1 MKPHVFDFAERF
13 VLDKGPADHDEI
25 VRVWEEDLRPYSVE
39 SAMRG
44 DAWTLDHFEAS
55 LLIALKLFERH
66 RLRWAVIETGM
77 GGRYDPA
84 TALEV
89 VATVVTNVGQDHEES
104 LGAEHWQRAVE
115 KAGICR
121 PGVPLFSADQ
131 DDRTIGVLR
140 EVCRDVGAPYHLL
153 APKDTE
159 RMKRLVTERGKP
171 NTPDRLLFSEHQM
184 VNAALAARVVDFVVG
199 GASLERLA
207 EGFLAARYV
216 GRFWKIEEG
225 VYADVAHNS
234 SKTEALANEL
244 RLRFPRAKKV
254 FVVGISGPRDPIA
267 VVGPLVSQ
275 AKALVVTSAG
285 FKGQDPNKV
294 YSRLRD
300 AFPETPIHLA
310 PNPATTLSVA
320 KNVSGQSEVIVFTGS
335 TYMIDQALNQDEHL
349 RHLNASVGWREE
361 TRRKVS
367 GSPSSSVPEEM

>member
-1 MKPHVFDFAERF
+1 
-13 VLDKGPADHDEI
+13 
-25 VRVWEEDLRPYSVE
+25 
-39 SAMRG
+39 MRG

-55 LLIALKLFERH
+55 LLIAQKLFERH

-199 GASLERLA
+199 GESLERLL
-207 EGFLAARYV
+207 EGFLAARFV

-225 VYADVAHNS
+225 V
-234 SKTEALANEL
+234 
-244 RLRFPRAKKV
+244 
-254 FVVGISGPRDPIA
+254 
-267 VVGPLVSQ
+267 
-275 AKALVVTSAG
+275 
-285 FKGQDPNKV
+285 
-294 YSRLRD
+294 
-300 AFPETPIHLA
+300 
-310 PNPATTLSVA
+310 
-320 KNVSGQSEVIVFTGS
+320 
-335 TYMIDQALNQDEHL
+335 
-349 RHLNASVGWREE
+349 
-361 TRRKVS
+361 
-367 GSPSSSVPEEM
+367 